1 MQGTVLWSQEALP
14 TLSGQDSA
22 DAALASSSVPK
33 RKKQRQNNSS
43 EFSSDITYT
52 ARDSIVMEGMNTA
65 LLYGDA
71 QVNYEGMILQAE
83 FIRLNLDSNT
93 VYACGVEDSMGV
105 LKGTP
110 VFTEGGEKIESKAMN
125 YNIKSKKGFIYGT
138 VTQQGEGYIT
148 SSKTKKVGDD
158 VYCLQHGKY
167 TTCDHHEHPHFYLA
181 LTKAKMKQGRYIVSG
196 PAYMVIEDIP
206 IPLAIPFGYF
216 PINTQY
222 SSGILFPT
230 LGEEQSR
237 GFYAK
242 GLGYYFAINDYI
254 DLAATAD
261 IYSKGSWSLSLAS
274 TYKWRYRFG
283 GSFNFSYVS
292 NVYGTPNTPDY
303 RKSNDFRFV
312 WSHTQDKKMTPN
324 TSFSAS
330 VNFSTS
336 SYEHNNIDSYYNPN
350 ELSQNTKSSTITL
363 TQKFGESPFTLSAS
377 MYVTQRTSDSTIN
390 LQLPSL
396 NLTMSRQYPFKRKK
410 RLGKEKWYE
419 KISMSYTM
427 NLTNS
432 VTAKESEFLQTDYLR
447 DWRYGIKHT
456 LPISASFTLF
466 KYLNM
471 NLSLNNSLK
480 WYFKKIEQRWEG
492 DASGSVVRDTT
503 FGFYNIYDGDLSF
516 SMQTQLFGFY
526 TLKSKS
532 GKKMPVFRHKLVPS
546 IGLSFSPDYG
556 APGWG
561 YWGSYERPKSDGST
575 QTVYYDQFAGGVYG
589 GSPGRGASG
598 NITMSISNNLEMK
611 YWSKRDTTA
620 KAKKV
625 TIIDN
630 LSLSSSY
637 NMFADSLNWSDVSSN
652 LRFKVLDKFTLNLN
666 MTFDPY
672 TYQLDDFG
680 NPRKVNVSQVSKNK
694 VLWRLKSASTSFGYT
709 FNNATFRKKEKKKE
723 TQPVA
728 EEQPQSE
735 LEQILEANDPMRKAG
750 LRQEKEKE
758 ARKMADAAYAE
769 FKVPWSLTL
778 NYSVRYAYSTFN
790 KEILEYDR
798 KLTHNLSI
806 SGRINLTPTWAVSM
820 STYYDITNNSWSY
833 LNCTISKDL
842 HCWQMSASFVPIGRV
857 TTYNFL
863 ISVKSS
869 LLKDLKY
876 EMESD
881 SGDRVNWY

>member
-1 MQGTVLWSQEALP
+1 MAVWSKE
-14 TLSGQDSA
+14 TST
-22 DAALASSSVPK
+22 
-33 RKKQRQNNSS
+33 
-43 EFSSDITYT
+43 EFTSDIVYT
-52 ARDSIVMEGMNTA
+52 ARDSIVMEGMNIA

-71 QVNYEGMILQAE
+71 QVTYEGMELKAE
-83 FIRLNLDSNT
+83 FIRINLDSST
-93 VYACGVEDSMGV
+93 VYATGVDDGLGN

-110 VFTEGGEKIESKAMN
+110 VFKEGRETIESKALN
-125 YNIKSKKGFIYGT
+125 YNMKSKKGFIYGT

-148 SSKTKKVGDD
+148 SQKTKKVGED
-158 VYCLQHGKY
+158 VYCLQHGRY
-167 TTCDHHEHPHFYLA
+167 TTCNHHEHPHFYLA

-196 PAYMVIEDIP
+196 PAYMVVEDIP

-274 TYKWRYRFG
+274 SYKWRYRFG

-312 WSHTQDKKMTPN
+312 WSHTQDRKMAPN
-324 TSFSAS
+324 TTFSAS

-336 SYEHNNIDSYYNPN
+336 SYEQNNVDSYYNPN

-363 TQKFGESPFTLSAS
+363 SQKFGDSPFTLSAS

-447 DWRYGIKHT
+447 DWRYGVKHT

-471 NLSLNNSLK
+471 NMSLNNNLK
-480 WYFKKIEQRWEG
+480 WYFKKIEQKWEG
-492 DASGSVVRDTT
+492 DAKGSVVRDTT

-526 TLKSKS
+526 ALKSKS

-546 IGLSFSPDYG
+546 VGLSFSPDYG

-561 YWGSYERPKSDGST
+561 YWGSYERPKSDGT
-575 QTVYYDQFAGGVYG
+575 TETIYYDQFAGGVYG

-598 NITMSISNNLEMK
+598 NINMSIANNVEMK
-611 YWSKRDTTA
+611 YWSKRDTTGQ
-620 KAKKV
+620 AKKV

-630 LSLSSSY
+630 LSMSTSY
-637 NMFADSLNWSDVSSN
+637 NMFADSLNWSDISTN
-652 LRFKVLDKFTLNLN
+652 LRFKVLDKFSLNLD
-666 MTFDPY
+666 MVFDPY
-672 TYQLDDFG
+672 TYQLDAFG
-680 NPRKVNVSQVSKNK
+680 NPRKVNVSQASKNH
-694 VLWRLKSASTSFGYT
+694 VLGRIKSASTSFGYT
-709 FNNATFRKKEKKKE
+709 FNNATFRKKNKKKQE
-723 TQPVA
+723 TPP
-728 EEQPQSE
+728 EETEETEIPKSE
-735 LEQILEANDPMRKAG
+735 LEQILEANDPLTKAG
-750 LRQEKEKE
+750 MRTEKEKE
-758 ARKMADAAYAE
+758 ERKKADAAYAE
-769 FKVPWSLTL
+769 FKVPWSLTF
-778 NYSVRYAYSTFN
+778 NYSVRYGYSTFN
-790 KEILEYDR
+790 KEIMEYDR

-806 SGRINLTPTWAVSM
+806 SGRINLTPTWSVTM
-820 STYYDITNNSWSY
+820 STYYDITNNKWNY

-842 HCWQMSASFVPIGRV
+842 HCWQMSASFVPIGRH

-876 EMESD
+876 ELESD
-881 SGDRVNWY
+881 SGSRINWY

>member
-1 MQGTVLWSQEALP
+1 MWSQ
-14 TLSGQDSA
+14 
-22 DAALASSSVPK
+22 
-33 RKKQRQNNSS
+33 NSS
-43 EFSSDITYT
+43 TQFTSDIEYS
-52 ARDSIVMEGMNTA
+52 ARDSIVMEGMNIA

-71 QVNYEGMILQAE
+71 QVYYEGMELKAE
-83 FIRLNLDSNT
+83 FIRINLDSST
-93 VYACGVEDSMGV
+93 VYATGVPDSMGV
-105 LKGTP
+105 LQGTP
-110 VFTEGGEKIESKAMN
+110 VFKEGSETVESKAMN
-125 YNIKSKKGFIYGT
+125 YNMKSKKGFIYGT

-148 SSKTKKVGDD
+148 SQKTKKVGDD
-158 VYCLQHGKY
+158 VYCLQNGRY

-196 PAYMVIEDIP
+196 PAYMVVEDIP
-206 IPLAIPFGYF
+206 IPLALPFGYF

-261 IYSKGSWSLSLAS
+261 IYSKGSWSVSLAS
-274 TYKWRYRFG
+274 SYKWRYHFG

-303 RKSNDFRFV
+303 RKTNDFRFV

-336 SYEHNNIDSYYNPN
+336 SYEQNNTDSYYNPN
-350 ELSQNTKSSTITL
+350 ELSQNTKSSTVTL
-363 TQKFGESPFTLSAS
+363 THKFGDSPFSLSAS

-410 RLGKEKWYE
+410 RVGKEKWYE

-432 VTAKESEFLQTDYLR
+432 VTAKESEFATMDYLR
-447 DWRYGIKHT
+447 DWRYGVKHN

-480 WYFKKIEQRWEG
+480 WYFKKVEQNWEG

-503 FGFYNIYDGDLSF
+503 YGFYNIYDGDLSF

-546 IGLSFSPDYG
+546 VGVSFSPDYG

-561 YWGSYERPKSDGST
+561 YWGSYERPKKDGT
-575 QTVYYDQFAGGVYG
+575 TETTYYDYFLGGVYG
-589 GSPGRGASG
+589 GSPSRGASG
-598 NITMSISNNLEMK
+598 TISMSIANNVEMK
-611 YWSKRDTTA
+611 YWSSRDTTGQ
-620 KAKKV
+620 AKKV

-630 LSLSSSY
+630 LSMSTSY
-637 NMFADSLNWSDVSSN
+637 NMFADSLNWSDISTN
-652 LRFKVLDKFTLNLN
+652 LRFKILNKFSLNLD

-672 TYQLDDFG
+672 TYQLDDLG
-680 NPRKVNVSQVSKNK
+680 RPRKVNVSQISKNK
-694 VLWRLKSASTSFGYT
+694 VLGRIKSASTSFGYT
-709 FNNATFRKKEKKKE
+709 FNNATFAKKEKRKAA
-723 TQPVA
+723 QPVV
-728 EEQPQSE
+728 EEQPKSE
-735 LEQILEANDPMRKAG
+735 LEQILEANDPMANAG
-750 LRQEKEKE
+750 LRAEKEKE
-758 ARKMADAAYAE
+758 ERKKADAAYAE
-769 FKVPWSLTL
+769 FKVPWSLTF
-778 NYSVRYAYSTFN
+778 NYSVRYSYGKFN
-790 KEILEYDR
+790 EEIMEYDR

-806 SGRINLTPTWAVSM
+806 SGRINLTPTWAVTM

-842 HCWQMSASFVPIGRV
+842 HCWQMSASFVPIGRYS
-857 TTYNFL
+857 TYNFM
-863 ISVKSS
+863 IGVKST

-876 EMESD
+876 EKQSD
-881 SGDRVNWY
+881 ASSQVKWY

>member
-1 MQGTVLWSQEALP
+1 MWSQ
-14 TLSGQDSA
+14 
-22 DAALASSSVPK
+22 
-33 RKKQRQNNSS
+33 NSS
-43 EFSSDITYT
+43 NQFTSDIEYS
-52 ARDSIVMEGMNTA
+52 ARDSIVMEGMNIA

-71 QVNYEGMILQAE
+71 QVNYEGMELKAE
-83 FIRLNLDSNT
+83 FIRINLDSST
-93 VYACGVEDSMGV
+93 VYATGVPDSMGI
-105 LKGTP
+105 LQGTP
-110 VFTEGGEKIESKAMN
+110 VFKEGSETVESKAMN
-125 YNIKSKKGFIYGT
+125 YNMKSKKGFIYGT

-148 SSKTKKVGDD
+148 SQKTKKVGDD
-158 VYCLQHGKY
+158 VYCLQHGRY

-196 PAYMVIEDIP
+196 PAYMVVEDIP
-206 IPLAIPFGYF
+206 IPLALPFGYF

-274 TYKWRYRFG
+274 SYKWRYHFG

-303 RKSNDFRFV
+303 RKTNDFRFV

-336 SYEHNNIDSYYNPN
+336 SYEQNNTDSYYNPN
-350 ELSQNTKSSTITL
+350 ELSQNTKSSTVTL
-363 TQKFGESPFTLSAS
+363 THKFGDSPFSLSAS

-432 VTAKESEFLQTDYLR
+432 VTAKESEFATMDYLR
-447 DWRYGIKHT
+447 DWRYGVKHN

-480 WYFKKIEQRWEG
+480 WYFKKIEQNWEG

-503 FGFYNIYDGDLSF
+503 YGFYNIYDGDLSF

-546 IGLSFSPDYG
+546 IGFSFSPDYG
-556 APGWG
+556 TPGWG
-561 YWGSYERPKSDGST
+561 YWGSYERPKKDGT
-575 QTVYYDQFAGGVYG
+575 TETMYYDYFQGGVYG
-589 GSPGRGASG
+589 GSPGRGATG
-598 NITMSISNNLEMK
+598 NITMSIANNVEMK
-611 YWSKRDTTA
+611 YWSSRDTTGQ
-620 KAKKV
+620 AKKV

-630 LSLSSSY
+630 LSMSTSY
-637 NMFADSLNWSDVSSN
+637 NMFADSLNWSDIN
-652 LRFKVLDKFTLNLN
+652 ANIRFKILNKFSLNLD

-680 NPRKVNVSQVSKNK
+680 NPRKVNVSQISKNK
-694 VLWRLKSASTSFGYT
+694 VLGRIKSASTSFGYT
-709 FNNATFRKKEKKKE
+709 FNNATFAKKEKRKAA
-723 TQPVA
+723 QPVV
-728 EEQPQSE
+728 EEQPKSE
-735 LEQILEANDPMRKAG
+735 LEQILEANDPMANAG
-750 LRQEKEKE
+750 LRAEKEKE
-758 ARKMADAAYAE
+758 ERKKADAAYAE
-769 FKVPWSLTL
+769 FKVPWSLTF
-778 NYSVRYAYSTFN
+778 NYSVRYSYGKFN
-790 KEILEYDR
+790 EEIMEYDR

-806 SGRINLTPTWAVSM
+806 SGRINLTPTWAVTM

-842 HCWQMSASFVPIGRV
+842 HCWQMSASFVPIGRYS
-857 TTYNFL
+857 TYNFM
-863 ISVKSS
+863 IGVKST

-876 EMESD
+876 EKQSD
-881 SGDRVNWY
+881 SSDNVRWY

>member
-1 MQGTVLWSQEALP
+1 MAVWSKE
-14 TLSGQDSA
+14 TST
-22 DAALASSSVPK
+22 
-33 RKKQRQNNSS
+33 
-43 EFSSDITYT
+43 EFTSDIVYT
-52 ARDSIVMEGMNTA
+52 ARDSIVMEGMNIA

-71 QVNYEGMILQAE
+71 QVTYEGMELKAE
-83 FIRLNLDSNT
+83 FIRVNLDSST
-93 VYACGVEDSMGV
+93 VYATGVDDGTGN

-110 VFTEGGEKIESKAMN
+110 VFKEGRETIESKALN
-125 YNIKSKKGFIYGT
+125 YNMKSKKGFIYGT

-148 SSKTKKVGDD
+148 SQKTKKVGED
-158 VYCLQHGKY
+158 VYCLQHGRY
-167 TTCDHHEHPHFYLA
+167 TTCNHHEHPHFYLA

-196 PAYMVIEDIP
+196 PAYMVVEDIP

-274 TYKWRYRFG
+274 SYKWRYRFG

-312 WSHTQDKKMTPN
+312 WSHTQDRKMTPN

-336 SYEHNNIDSYYNPN
+336 SYEQNNVDSYYNPN

-447 DWRYGIKHT
+447 DWRYGVKHT

-471 NLSLNNSLK
+471 NMSLNNSLK
-480 WYFKKIEQRWEG
+480 WYFKKIEQKWEG
-492 DASGSVVRDTT
+492 DASGAVVRDTT
-503 FGFYNIYDGDLSF
+503 FGFYNIYDGNLSL

-546 IGLSFSPDYG
+546 VGLSFSPDFG

-561 YWGSYERPKSDGST
+561 YWGSYERPNADGT
-575 QTVYYDQFAGGVYG
+575 TETIYYDQFAGGVYG

-598 NITMSISNNLEMK
+598 NINMSIANNVEMK
-611 YWSKRDTTA
+611 YWSKRDTTGQ
-620 KAKKV
+620 AKKV

-630 LSLSSSY
+630 LSISTSY
-637 NMFADSLNWSDVSSN
+637 NMFADSLNWSDINTN
-652 LRFKVLDKFTLNLN
+652 LRFKVLDKFSLNLD
-666 MTFDPY
+666 MVFDPY
-672 TYQLDDFG
+672 TYQLDGNG
-680 NPRKVNVSQVSKNK
+680 NPRKVNVSQASKNH
-694 VLWRLKSASTSFGYT
+694 VLGRIKSASTSFGYT
-709 FNNATFRKKEKKKE
+709 FNNATFRKKNKKVQE
-723 TQPVA
+723 TQPVEQ
-728 EEQPQSE
+728 EEPKSE
-735 LEQILEANDPMRKAG
+735 LEQILEANDPLTKAG
-750 LRQEKEKE
+750 MRTEKEKE
-758 ARKMADAAYAE
+758 ERKKADAAYAE
-769 FKVPWSLTL
+769 FKVPWSLTF
-778 NYSVRYAYSTFN
+778 NYSVRYGYSTFN
-790 KEILEYDR
+790 KEIMEYDR
-798 KLTHNLSI
+798 KLTHNLSL
-806 SGRINLTPTWAVSM
+806 SGRINLTPTWSVTM
-820 STYYDITNNSWSY
+820 STYYDITNNKWNY

-842 HCWQMSASFVPIGRV
+842 HCWQMSASFVPIGRH

-876 EMESD
+876 ELESD
-881 SGDRVNWY
+881 SGSRVNWY

>member
-1 MQGTVLWSQEALP
+1 MAVWSKE
-14 TLSGQDSA
+14 TSI
-22 DAALASSSVPK
+22 
-33 RKKQRQNNSS
+33 
-43 EFSSDITYT
+43 EFTSDIVYT
-52 ARDSIVMEGMNTA
+52 ARDSIVMEGMNIA

-71 QVNYEGMILQAE
+71 QVTYDGMELKAE
-83 FIRLNLDSNT
+83 FIRINLDSST
-93 VYACGVEDSMGV
+93 VYATGVDDGLGN

-110 VFTEGGEKIESKAMN
+110 VFKEGRETIESKALN
-125 YNIKSKKGFIYGT
+125 YNMKSKKGFIYGT

-148 SSKTKKVGDD
+148 SQKTKKVGED
-158 VYCLQHGKY
+158 VYCLQHGRY

-196 PAYMVIEDIP
+196 PAYMVVEDIP

-274 TYKWRYRFG
+274 SYKWRYRFG

-312 WSHTQDKKMTPN
+312 WSHTQDRKMAPN
-324 TSFSAS
+324 TTFSAS

-336 SYEHNNIDSYYNPN
+336 SYEQNNVDSYYNPN

-363 TQKFGESPFTLSAS
+363 TQKFGDSPFTLSAS

-432 VTAKESEFLQTDYLR
+432 VTAKESELLQTDYLR

-480 WYFKKIEQRWEG
+480 WYFKKIEQKWEG
-492 DASGSVVRDTT
+492 DAKGSVVRDTT

-526 TLKSKS
+526 ALKSKS

-546 IGLSFSPDYG
+546 VGLSFSPDYG

-561 YWGSYERPKSDGST
+561 YWGSYERPKSDGT
-575 QTVYYDQFAGGVYG
+575 TETIYYDQFAGGVYG
-589 GSPGRGASG
+589 GSPSRGATGSI
-598 NITMSISNNLEMK
+598 NMSIANNVEMK
-611 YWSKRDTTA
+611 YWSKRDTTGQ
-620 KAKKV
+620 AKKV

-630 LSLSSSY
+630 LSMSTSY
-637 NMFADSLNWSDVSSN
+637 NMFADSLNWSDISTN
-652 LRFKVLDKFTLNLN
+652 LRFKVLDKFSLNLD
-666 MTFDPY
+666 MVFDPY
-672 TYQLDDFG
+672 TYQLDAFG
-680 NPRKVNVSQVSKNK
+680 NPRKVNVSQASKNH
-694 VLWRLKSASTSFGYT
+694 VLGRIKSASTSFGYT
-709 FNNATFRKKEKKKE
+709 FNNATFRKKNKKKQE
-723 TQPVA
+723 TPP
-728 EEQPQSE
+728 EETEETEIPKSE
-735 LEQILEANDPMRKAG
+735 LEQILEANDPLTKAG
-750 LRQEKEKE
+750 MRTEKEKE
-758 ARKMADAAYAE
+758 ERKKADAAYAE
-769 FKVPWSLTL
+769 FKVPWSLTF
-778 NYSVRYAYSTFN
+778 NYSVRYGYSTFN
-790 KEILEYDR
+790 KEIMEYDR

-806 SGRINLTPTWAVSM
+806 SGRINLTPTWSVTM
-820 STYYDITNNSWSY
+820 STYYDITNNKWNY

-842 HCWQMSASFVPIGRV
+842 HCWQMSASFVPIGRH

-876 EMESD
+876 ELESD
-881 SGDRVNWY
+881 SGSRINWY

>member
-1 MQGTVLWSQEALP
+1 MLWSQEALP

-575 QTVYYDQFAGGVYG
+575 QIVYYDQFAGGVYG

>member
-1 MQGTVLWSQEALP
+1 MAVWSKE
-14 TLSGQDSA
+14 TST
-22 DAALASSSVPK
+22 
-33 RKKQRQNNSS
+33 
-43 EFSSDITYT
+43 EFTSDIVYT
-52 ARDSIVMEGMNTA
+52 ARDSIVMEGMNIA

-71 QVNYEGMILQAE
+71 QVTYEGMELKAE
-83 FIRLNLDSNT
+83 FIRVNLDSST
-93 VYACGVEDSMGV
+93 VYATGVDDGTGN

-110 VFTEGGEKIESKAMN
+110 VFKEGRETIESKALN
-125 YNIKSKKGFIYGT
+125 YNMKSKKGFIYGT

-148 SSKTKKVGDD
+148 SQKTKKVGED
-158 VYCLQHGKY
+158 VYCLQHGRY
-167 TTCDHHEHPHFYLA
+167 TTCNHHEHPHFYLA

-196 PAYMVIEDIP
+196 PAYMVVEDIP

-274 TYKWRYRFG
+274 SYKWRYRFG

-312 WSHTQDKKMTPN
+312 WSHTQDRKMTPN

-336 SYEHNNIDSYYNPN
+336 SYEQNNVDSYYNPN

-447 DWRYGIKHT
+447 DWRYGVKHT

-471 NLSLNNSLK
+471 NMSLNNSLK
-480 WYFKKIEQRWEG
+480 WYFKKIEQKWEG
-492 DASGSVVRDTT
+492 DASGAVVRDTT
-503 FGFYNIYDGDLSF
+503 FGFYNIYDGNLSL

-546 IGLSFSPDYG
+546 VGLSFSPDFG

-561 YWGSYERPKSDGST
+561 YWGSYERPNADGT
-575 QTVYYDQFAGGVYG
+575 TETIYYDQFAGGVYG

-598 NITMSISNNLEMK
+598 NINMSIANNVEMK
-611 YWSKRDTTA
+611 YWSKRDTTGQ
-620 KAKKV
+620 AKKV

-630 LSLSSSY
+630 LSISTSY
-637 NMFADSLNWSDVSSN
+637 NMFADSLNWSDINTN
-652 LRFKVLDKFTLNLN
+652 LRFKVLDKFSLNLD
-666 MTFDPY
+666 MVFDPY
-672 TYQLDDFG
+672 TYQLDAFG
-680 NPRKVNVSQVSKNK
+680 NPRKVNVSQASKNQ
-694 VLWRLKSASTSFGYT
+694 VLGRIKSASTSFGYT
-709 FNNATFRKKEKKKE
+709 FNNATFRKKNKKKQE
-723 TQPVA
+723 TQPEA
-728 EEQPQSE
+728 TEETEIPKSE
-735 LEQILEANDPMRKAG
+735 LEQILEANDPLTKAG
-750 LRQEKEKE
+750 MRTEKEKE
-758 ARKMADAAYAE
+758 ERKKADAAYAE
-769 FKVPWSLTL
+769 FKVPWSLTF
-778 NYSVRYAYSTFN
+778 NYSVRYGYSTFN
-790 KEILEYDR
+790 KEIMEYDR
-798 KLTHNLSI
+798 KLTHNLSL
-806 SGRINLTPTWAVSM
+806 SGRINLTPTWSVTM
-820 STYYDITNNSWSY
+820 STYYDITNNKWNY

-842 HCWQMSASFVPIGRV
+842 HCWQMSASFVPIGRH

-881 SGDRVNWY
+881 SGSRVNWY

>member
-1 MQGTVLWSQEALP
+1 MWSQ
-14 TLSGQDSA
+14 
-22 DAALASSSVPK
+22 
-33 RKKQRQNNSS
+33 NSS
-43 EFSSDITYT
+43 NQFTSDIEYS
-52 ARDSIVMEGMNTA
+52 ARDSIVMEGMNIA

-71 QVNYEGMILQAE
+71 QVYYEGMELKAE
-83 FIRLNLDSNT
+83 FIRINLDSST
-93 VYACGVEDSMGV
+93 VYATGVPDSMGI
-105 LKGTP
+105 LQGTP
-110 VFTEGGEKIESKAMN
+110 VFKEGSETVESKAMN
-125 YNIKSKKGFIYGT
+125 YNMKSKKGFIYGT

-148 SSKTKKVGDD
+148 SQKTKKVGDD
-158 VYCLQHGKY
+158 VYCLQHGRY

-196 PAYMVIEDIP
+196 PAYMVVEDIP
-206 IPLAIPFGYF
+206 IPLALPFGYF

-274 TYKWRYRFG
+274 SYKWRYHFG

-303 RKSNDFRFV
+303 RKTNDFRFV

-336 SYEHNNIDSYYNPN
+336 SYEQNNTDSYYNPN
-350 ELSQNTKSSTITL
+350 ELSQNTKSSTVTL
-363 TQKFGESPFTLSAS
+363 THKFGDSPFSLSAS

-432 VTAKESEFLQTDYLR
+432 VTAKESEFATMDYLR
-447 DWRYGIKHT
+447 DWRYGVKHN

-480 WYFKKIEQRWEG
+480 WYFKKVEQNWEG

-503 FGFYNIYDGDLSF
+503 YGFYNIYDGDLSF

-546 IGLSFSPDYG
+546 IGFSFSPDYG
-556 APGWG
+556 TPGWG
-561 YWGSYERPKSDGST
+561 YWGSYERPKKDGT
-575 QTVYYDQFAGGVYG
+575 TETMYYDYFQGGVYG
-589 GSPGRGASG
+589 GSPGRGATG
-598 NITMSISNNLEMK
+598 NITMSIANNVEMK
-611 YWSKRDTTA
+611 YWSSRDTTGQ
-620 KAKKV
+620 AKKV

-630 LSLSSSY
+630 LSMSTSY
-637 NMFADSLNWSDVSSN
+637 NMFADSLNWSDIN
-652 LRFKVLDKFTLNLN
+652 ANIRFKILNKFNLNLD

-680 NPRKVNVSQVSKNK
+680 NPRKVNVSQISKNK
-694 VLWRLKSASTSFGYT
+694 VLGRIKSASTSFGYT
-709 FNNATFRKKEKKKE
+709 FNNATFAKKEKRKAA
-723 TQPVA
+723 QPVV
-728 EEQPQSE
+728 EEQPKSE
-735 LEQILEANDPMRKAG
+735 LEQILEANDPMTNAG
-750 LRQEKEKE
+750 LRAEKEKE
-758 ARKMADAAYAE
+758 ERKKADAAYAE
-769 FKVPWSLTL
+769 FKVPWSLTF
-778 NYSVRYAYSTFN
+778 NYSVRYSYGKFN
-790 KEILEYDR
+790 EEIMEYDR

-806 SGRINLTPTWAVSM
+806 SGRINLTPTWAVTM

-842 HCWQMSASFVPIGRV
+842 HCWQMSASFVPIGRYS
-857 TTYNFL
+857 TYNFM
-863 ISVKSS
+863 IGVKST

-876 EMESD
+876 EKQSD
-881 SGDRVNWY
+881 SSDNVRWY

>member
-1 MQGTVLWSQEALP
+1 MAVWSKE
-14 TLSGQDSA
+14 TST
-22 DAALASSSVPK
+22 
-33 RKKQRQNNSS
+33 
-43 EFSSDITYT
+43 EFTSDIVYT
-52 ARDSIVMEGMNTA
+52 ARDSIVMEGMNIA

-71 QVNYEGMILQAE
+71 QVTYEGMELKAE
-83 FIRLNLDSNT
+83 FIRINLDSST
-93 VYACGVEDSMGV
+93 VYATGVDDGLGN

-110 VFTEGGEKIESKAMN
+110 VFKEGRETIESKALN
-125 YNIKSKKGFIYGT
+125 YNMKSKKGFIYGT

-148 SSKTKKVGDD
+148 SQKTKKVGED
-158 VYCLQHGKY
+158 VYCLQHGRY
-167 TTCDHHEHPHFYLA
+167 TTCNHHEHPHFYLA

-196 PAYMVIEDIP
+196 PAYMVVEDIP

-274 TYKWRYRFG
+274 SYKWRYRFG

-312 WSHTQDKKMTPN
+312 WSHTQDRKMAPN
-324 TSFSAS
+324 TTFSAS

-336 SYEHNNIDSYYNPN
+336 SYEQNNVDSYYNPN

-363 TQKFGESPFTLSAS
+363 TQKFGDSPFTLSAS

-480 WYFKKIEQRWEG
+480 WYFKKIEQKWEG
-492 DASGSVVRDTT
+492 DAKGSVVRDTT

-526 TLKSKS
+526 ALKSKS

-546 IGLSFSPDYG
+546 VGLSFSPDYG

-561 YWGSYERPKSDGST
+561 YWGSYERPKSDGT
-575 QTVYYDQFAGGVYG
+575 TETIYYDQFAGGVYG
-589 GSPGRGASG
+589 GSPSRGATGSI
-598 NITMSISNNLEMK
+598 NMSIANNVEMK
-611 YWSKRDTTA
+611 YWSKRDTTGQ
-620 KAKKV
+620 AKKV

-630 LSLSSSY
+630 LSMSTSY
-637 NMFADSLNWSDVSSN
+637 NMFADSLNWSDISTN
-652 LRFKVLDKFTLNLN
+652 LRFKVLDKFSLNLD
-666 MTFDPY
+666 MVFDPY
-672 TYQLDDFG
+672 TYQLDAFG
-680 NPRKVNVSQVSKNK
+680 NPRKVNVSQASKNH
-694 VLWRLKSASTSFGYT
+694 VLGRIKSASTSFGYT
-709 FNNATFRKKEKKKE
+709 FNNATFRKKNKKKQE
-723 TQPVA
+723 TPP
-728 EEQPQSE
+728 EETEETEIPKSE
-735 LEQILEANDPMRKAG
+735 LEQILEANDPLTKAG
-750 LRQEKEKE
+750 MRTEKEKE
-758 ARKMADAAYAE
+758 ERKKADAAYAE
-769 FKVPWSLTL
+769 FKVPWSLTF
-778 NYSVRYAYSTFN
+778 NYSVRYGYSTFN
-790 KEILEYDR
+790 KEIMEYDR

-806 SGRINLTPTWAVSM
+806 SGRINLTPTWSVTM
-820 STYYDITNNSWSY
+820 STYYDITNNKWNY

-842 HCWQMSASFVPIGRV
+842 HCWQMSASFVPIGRH

-876 EMESD
+876 ELESD
-881 SGDRVNWY
+881 SGSRINWY

>member
-1 MQGTVLWSQEALP
+1 MAVWSKE
-14 TLSGQDSA
+14 TST
-22 DAALASSSVPK
+22 
-33 RKKQRQNNSS
+33 
-43 EFSSDITYT
+43 EFTSDIVYT
-52 ARDSIVMEGMNTA
+52 ARDSIVMEGMNIA

-71 QVNYEGMILQAE
+71 QVTYEGMELKAE
-83 FIRLNLDSNT
+83 FIRINLDSST
-93 VYACGVEDSMGV
+93 VYATGVDDGLGN

-110 VFTEGGEKIESKAMN
+110 VFKEGRETIESKALN
-125 YNIKSKKGFIYGT
+125 YNMKSKKGFIYGT

-148 SSKTKKVGDD
+148 SQKTKKVGED
-158 VYCLQHGKY
+158 VYCLQHGRY

-196 PAYMVIEDIP
+196 PAYMVVEDIP

-274 TYKWRYRFG
+274 SYKWRYRFG

-312 WSHTQDKKMTPN
+312 WSHTQDRKMAPN
-324 TSFSAS
+324 TTFSAS

-336 SYEHNNIDSYYNPN
+336 SYEQNNVDSYYNPN

-363 TQKFGESPFTLSAS
+363 TQKFGDSPFTLSAS

-480 WYFKKIEQRWEG
+480 WYFKKIEQKWEG
-492 DASGSVVRDTT
+492 DAKGSVVRDTT

-526 TLKSKS
+526 ALKSKS

-546 IGLSFSPDYG
+546 VGLSFSPDYG

-561 YWGSYERPKSDGST
+561 YWGSYERPKSDGT
-575 QTVYYDQFAGGVYG
+575 TETIYYDQFAGGVYG
-589 GSPGRGASG
+589 GSPSRGATGSI
-598 NITMSISNNLEMK
+598 NMSIANNVEMK
-611 YWSKRDTTA
+611 YWSKRDTTGQ
-620 KAKKV
+620 AKKV

-630 LSLSSSY
+630 LSMSTSY
-637 NMFADSLNWSDVSSN
+637 NMFADSLNWSDISTN
-652 LRFKVLDKFTLNLN
+652 LRFKVLDKFSLNLD
-666 MTFDPY
+666 MVFDPY
-672 TYQLDDFG
+672 TYQLDAFG
-680 NPRKVNVSQVSKNK
+680 NPRKVNVSQASKNH
-694 VLWRLKSASTSFGYT
+694 VLGRIKSASTSFGYT
-709 FNNATFRKKEKKKE
+709 FNNATFRKKNKKKQE
-723 TQPVA
+723 TQPEA
-728 EEQPQSE
+728 TDETEIPKSE
-735 LEQILEANDPMRKAG
+735 LEQILEANDPLTKAG
-750 LRQEKEKE
+750 MRTEKEKE
-758 ARKMADAAYAE
+758 ERKKADAAYAE
-769 FKVPWSLTL
+769 FKVPWSLTF
-778 NYSVRYAYSTFN
+778 NYSVRYGYSTFN
-790 KEILEYDR
+790 KEIMEYDR

-806 SGRINLTPTWAVSM
+806 SGRINLTPTWSVTM
-820 STYYDITNNSWSY
+820 STYYDITNNKWNY

-842 HCWQMSASFVPIGRV
+842 HCWQMSASFVPIGRH

-876 EMESD
+876 ELESD
-881 SGDRVNWY
+881 SGSQVKWY

>member
-1 MQGTVLWSQEALP
+1 MWSQ
-14 TLSGQDSA
+14 
-22 DAALASSSVPK
+22 
-33 RKKQRQNNSS
+33 NSS
-43 EFSSDITYT
+43 NQFTSDIEYS
-52 ARDSIVMEGMNTA
+52 ARDSIVMEGMNIA

-71 QVNYEGMILQAE
+71 QVNYEGMELKAE
-83 FIRLNLDSNT
+83 FIRINLDSST
-93 VYACGVEDSMGV
+93 VYATGVPDSMGI
-105 LKGTP
+105 LQGTP
-110 VFTEGGEKIESKAMN
+110 VFKEGSETVESKAMN
-125 YNIKSKKGFIYGT
+125 YNMKSKKGFIYGT

-148 SSKTKKVGDD
+148 SQKTKKVGDD
-158 VYCLQHGKY
+158 VYCLQHGRY

-196 PAYMVIEDIP
+196 PAYMVVEDIP
-206 IPLAIPFGYF
+206 IPLALPFGYF

-274 TYKWRYRFG
+274 SYKWRYHFG

-303 RKSNDFRFV
+303 RKTNDFRFV

-336 SYEHNNIDSYYNPN
+336 SYEQNNTDSYYNPN
-350 ELSQNTKSSTITL
+350 ELSQNTKSSTVTL
-363 TQKFGESPFTLSAS
+363 THKFGDSPFSLSAS

-432 VTAKESEFLQTDYLR
+432 VTAKESEFATMDYLR
-447 DWRYGIKHT
+447 DWRYGVKHN

-480 WYFKKIEQRWEG
+480 WYFKKVEQNWEG

-503 FGFYNIYDGDLSF
+503 YGFYNIYDGDLSF

-546 IGLSFSPDYG
+546 IGFSFSPDYG
-556 APGWG
+556 TPGWG
-561 YWGSYERPKSDGST
+561 YWGAYERPKKDGT
-575 QTVYYDQFAGGVYG
+575 TETMYYDYFQGGVYG
-589 GSPGRGASG
+589 GSPGRGATG
-598 NITMSISNNLEMK
+598 NITMSIANNVEMK
-611 YWSKRDTTA
+611 YWSSRDTTGQ
-620 KAKKV
+620 AKKV

-630 LSLSSSY
+630 LSMSTSY
-637 NMFADSLNWSDVSSN
+637 NMFADSLNWSDIN
-652 LRFKVLDKFTLNLN
+652 ANIRFKILNKFSLNLD

-680 NPRKVNVSQVSKNK
+680 NPRKVNVSQISKNK
-694 VLWRLKSASTSFGYT
+694 VLGRIKSASTSFGYT
-709 FNNATFRKKEKKKE
+709 FNNATFAKKEKRKAA
-723 TQPVA
+723 QPVV
-728 EEQPQSE
+728 EEQPKSE
-735 LEQILEANDPMRKAG
+735 LEQILEANDPMANAG
-750 LRQEKEKE
+750 LRAEKEKE
-758 ARKMADAAYAE
+758 ERKKADAAYAE
-769 FKVPWSLTL
+769 FKVPWSLTF
-778 NYSVRYAYSTFN
+778 NYSVRYSYGKFN
-790 KEILEYDR
+790 EEIMEYDR

-806 SGRINLTPTWAVSM
+806 SGRINLTPTWAVTM

-842 HCWQMSASFVPIGRV
+842 HCWQMSASFVPIGRYS
-857 TTYNFL
+857 TYNFM
-863 ISVKSS
+863 IGVKST

-876 EMESD
+876 EKQSD
-881 SGDRVNWY
+881 SSDNVRWY

>member
-1 MQGTVLWSQEALP
+1 MAVWSKE
-14 TLSGQDSA
+14 TST
-22 DAALASSSVPK
+22 
-33 RKKQRQNNSS
+33 
-43 EFSSDITYT
+43 EFTSDIVYT
-52 ARDSIVMEGMNTA
+52 ARDSIVMEGMNIA

-71 QVNYEGMILQAE
+71 QVTYEGMELKAE
-83 FIRLNLDSNT
+83 FIRINLDSST
-93 VYACGVEDSMGV
+93 VYATGVDDGLGN

-110 VFTEGGEKIESKAMN
+110 VFKEGRETIESKALN
-125 YNIKSKKGFIYGT
+125 YNMKSKKGFIYGT

-148 SSKTKKVGDD
+148 SQKTKKVGED
-158 VYCLQHGKY
+158 VYCLQHGRY

-196 PAYMVIEDIP
+196 PAYMVVEDIP

-274 TYKWRYRFG
+274 SYKWRYRFG

-312 WSHTQDKKMTPN
+312 WSHTQDRKMAPN
-324 TSFSAS
+324 TTFSAS

-336 SYEHNNIDSYYNPN
+336 SYEQNNVDSYYNPN

-363 TQKFGESPFTLSAS
+363 TQKFGDSPFTLSAS

-480 WYFKKIEQRWEG
+480 WYFKKIEQKWEG
-492 DASGSVVRDTT
+492 DAKGSVVRDTT

-526 TLKSKS
+526 ALKSKS

-546 IGLSFSPDYG
+546 VGLSFSPDYG

-561 YWGSYERPKSDGST
+561 YWGSYERPKSDGT
-575 QTVYYDQFAGGVYG
+575 TETIYYDQFAGGVYG
-589 GSPGRGASG
+589 GSPGRGARG
-598 NITMSISNNLEMK
+598 NINMSISNNVEMK
-611 YWSKRDTTA
+611 YWSKRDTTGQ
-620 KAKKV
+620 AKKV

-630 LSLSSSY
+630 LSMSTSY
-637 NMFADSLNWSDVSSN
+637 NMFADSLNWSDINTN
-652 LRFKVLDKFTLNLN
+652 LRFKVLDKFSLNLD
-666 MTFDPY
+666 MVFDPY
-672 TYQLDDFG
+672 TYQLDAFG
-680 NPRKVNVSQVSKNK
+680 NPRKVNVSQASKNQ
-694 VLWRLKSASTSFGYT
+694 VLGRIKSASTSFGYT
-709 FNNATFRKKEKKKE
+709 FNNATFRKKNKKKQE
-723 TQPVA
+723 TQPEKT
-728 EEQPQSE
+728 EETEIPKSE
-735 LEQILEANDPMRKAG
+735 LEQILEANDPLTKAG
-750 LRQEKEKE
+750 MRTEKEKE
-758 ARKMADAAYAE
+758 ERKKADAAYAE
-769 FKVPWSLTL
+769 FKVPWSLTF
-778 NYSVRYAYSTFN
+778 NYSVRYSYSTFN
-790 KEILEYDR
+790 KEIMEYDR

-806 SGRINLTPTWAVSM
+806 SGRINLTPTWSVTM
-820 STYYDITNNSWSY
+820 STYYDITNNKWNY

-842 HCWQMSASFVPIGRV
+842 HCWQMSASFVPIGRH

-876 EMESD
+876 ELESD
-881 SGDRVNWY
+881 SGSRVNWY

>member
-1 MQGTVLWSQEALP
+1 MIVWSKE
-14 TLSGQDSA
+14 
-22 DAALASSSVPK
+22 
-33 RKKQRQNNSS
+33 NSS
-43 EFSSDITYT
+43 EFTSDIVYT
-52 ARDSIVMEGMNTA
+52 ASDSIVMEGMNVA

-71 QVNYEGMILQAE
+71 QVNYEGMELKAA
-83 FIRLNLDSNT
+83 FIRVNLDSST
-93 VYACGVEDSMGV
+93 VYAAGVDDGQGN
-105 LKGTP
+105 LIGTP
-110 VFTEGGEKIESKAMN
+110 VFTEGSETIESKALN
-125 YNIKSKKGFIYGT
+125 YNMKSKKGFIYGT

-148 SSKTKKVGDD
+148 SQKTKKIGDD
-158 VYCLQHGKY
+158 VYCLQHGRY
-167 TTCDHHEHPHFYLA
+167 TTCDHHDHPHFYLA

-196 PAYMVIEDIP
+196 PAYMVVEDIP
-206 IPLAIPFGYF
+206 LPIALPFGYF

-274 TYKWRYRFG
+274 SYKWRYRFS

-336 SYEHNNIDSYYNPN
+336 SYEQNNTDSYYNPN
-350 ELSQNTKSSTITL
+350 ELSQNTKSSTVTL
-363 TQKFGESPFTLSAS
+363 THKFGDSPFSLSAS

-410 RLGKEKWYE
+410 RVGKEKWYE

-447 DWRYGIKHT
+447 DWRYGVKHN

-480 WYFKKIEQRWEG
+480 WYFKKVEQKWEG

-503 FGFYNIYDGDLSF
+503 YGFYNIYDGDLSF

-546 IGLSFSPDYG
+546 VGLSFSPDYG

-561 YWGSYERPKSDGST
+561 YWGSYERPNLDGT
-575 QTVYYDQFAGGVYG
+575 TETIYYDQFAGGVYG

-598 NITMSISNNLEMK
+598 NINMSIANNLEMK
-611 YWSKRDTTA
+611 YWSKRDSTGQ
-620 KAKKV
+620 AKKV

-630 LSLSSSY
+630 LSLSTSY
-637 NMFADSLNWSDVSSN
+637 NMFADSLNWSDINAN
-652 LRFKVLDKFTLNLN
+652 LRFKVLDKFSLNLD
-666 MTFDPY
+666 MVFDPY
-672 TYQLDDFG
+672 TYQLDGNG
-680 NPRKVNVSQVSKNK
+680 NPRKVNVSQASKNH
-694 VLWRLKSASTSFGYT
+694 VMGRIKSASTSFGYT
-709 FNNATFRKKEKKKE
+709 FNNSTFRKKNKKVQE
-723 TQPVA
+723 TTPV
-728 EEQPQSE
+728 ETEQPKSE
-735 LEQILEANDPMRKAG
+735 LEQILEANDPLAEAG
-750 LRQEKEKE
+750 LRAEKEKE
-758 ARKMADAAYAE
+758 ERKKADAAYAE
-769 FKVPWSLTL
+769 FKVPWSLTF
-778 NYSVRYAYSTFN
+778 NYSVRYSYGKFN
-790 KEILEYDR
+790 EDIMEYDR
-798 KLTHNLSI
+798 KLTHNLSL
-806 SGRINLTPTWAVSM
+806 SGRINLTPTWAITM
-820 STYYDITNNSWSY
+820 STYYDITNNKWNY

-842 HCWQMSASFVPIGRV
+842 HCWQMSASFVPIGRY

-863 ISVKSS
+863 ISVKSN

-876 EMESD
+876 EKQSD
-881 SGDRVNWY
+881 AGSQVKWY

>member
-1 MQGTVLWSQEALP
+1 MAVWSKE
-14 TLSGQDSA
+14 TST
-22 DAALASSSVPK
+22 
-33 RKKQRQNNSS
+33 
-43 EFSSDITYT
+43 EFTSDIVYT
-52 ARDSIVMEGMNTA
+52 ARDSIVMEGMNIA

-71 QVNYEGMILQAE
+71 QVTYEGMELKAE
-83 FIRLNLDSNT
+83 FIRINLDSST
-93 VYACGVEDSMGV
+93 VYATGVDDGLGN

-110 VFTEGGEKIESKAMN
+110 VFKEGRETIESKALN
-125 YNIKSKKGFIYGT
+125 YNMKSKKGFIYGT

-148 SSKTKKVGDD
+148 SQKTKKVGED
-158 VYCLQHGKY
+158 VYCLQHGRY
-167 TTCDHHEHPHFYLA
+167 TTCNHHEHPHFYLA

-196 PAYMVIEDIP
+196 PAYMVVEDIP

-274 TYKWRYRFG
+274 SYKWRYRFG

-312 WSHTQDKKMTPN
+312 WSHTQDRKMAPN
-324 TSFSAS
+324 TTFSAS

-336 SYEHNNIDSYYNPN
+336 SYEQNNVDSYYNPN

-363 TQKFGESPFTLSAS
+363 SQKFGDSPFTLSAS

-447 DWRYGIKHT
+447 DWRYGVKHT

-471 NLSLNNSLK
+471 NMSLNNNLK
-480 WYFKKIEQRWEG
+480 WYFKKIEQKWEG
-492 DASGSVVRDTT
+492 DASGTVVRDTT

-526 TLKSKS
+526 ALKSKS

-546 IGLSFSPDYG
+546 VGLSFSPDYG

-561 YWGSYERPKSDGST
+561 YWGSYERPKSDGT
-575 QTVYYDQFAGGVYG
+575 TETIYYDQFAGGVYG
-589 GSPGRGASG
+589 GSPGRGARG
-598 NITMSISNNLEMK
+598 NINMSIANNVEMK
-611 YWSKRDTTA
+611 YWSKRDTTGQ
-620 KAKKV
+620 AKKV

-630 LSLSSSY
+630 LSMSTSY
-637 NMFADSLNWSDVSSN
+637 NMFADSLNWSDISTN
-652 LRFKVLDKFTLNLN
+652 LRFKVLDKFSLNLD
-666 MTFDPY
+666 MVFDPY
-672 TYQLDDFG
+672 TYQLDAFG
-680 NPRKVNVSQVSKNK
+680 NPRKVNVSQASKNH
-694 VLWRLKSASTSFGYT
+694 VLGRIKSASTSFGYT
-709 FNNATFRKKEKKKE
+709 FNNATFRKKNKKKQE
-723 TQPVA
+723 TQPEA
-728 EEQPQSE
+728 TEETEIPKSE
-735 LEQILEANDPMRKAG
+735 LEQILEANDPLTKAG
-750 LRQEKEKE
+750 MRTEKEKE
-758 ARKMADAAYAE
+758 ERKKADAAYAE
-769 FKVPWSLTL
+769 FKVPWSLTF
-778 NYSVRYAYSTFN
+778 NYSVRYGYSTFN
-790 KEILEYDR
+790 KEIMEYDR

-806 SGRINLTPTWAVSM
+806 SGRINLTPTWSVTM
-820 STYYDITNNSWSY
+820 STYYDITNNKWNY

-842 HCWQMSASFVPIGRV
+842 HCWQMSASFVPIGRH

-876 EMESD
+876 ELESD
-881 SGDRVNWY
+881 SGSQVKWY

>member
-1 MQGTVLWSQEALP
+1 MAVWSKE
-14 TLSGQDSA
+14 TST
-22 DAALASSSVPK
+22 
-33 RKKQRQNNSS
+33 
-43 EFSSDITYT
+43 EFTSDIVYT
-52 ARDSIVMEGMNTA
+52 ARDSIVMEGMNIA

-71 QVNYEGMILQAE
+71 QVTYEGMELKAE
-83 FIRLNLDSNT
+83 FIRVNLDSST
-93 VYACGVEDSMGV
+93 VYATGVDDGTGN

-110 VFTEGGEKIESKAMN
+110 VFKEGRETIESKALN
-125 YNIKSKKGFIYGT
+125 YNMKSKKGFIYGT

-148 SSKTKKVGDD
+148 SQKTKKVGED
-158 VYCLQHGKY
+158 VYCLQHGRY
-167 TTCDHHEHPHFYLA
+167 TTCNHHEHPHFYLA

-196 PAYMVIEDIP
+196 PAYMVVEDIP

-274 TYKWRYRFG
+274 SYKWRYRFG

-312 WSHTQDKKMTPN
+312 WSHTQDRKMTPN

-336 SYEHNNIDSYYNPN
+336 SYEQNNVDSYYNPN

-447 DWRYGIKHT
+447 DWRYGVKHT

-471 NLSLNNSLK
+471 NMSLNNSLK
-480 WYFKKIEQRWEG
+480 WYFKKVEQKWEG
-492 DASGSVVRDTT
+492 DASGAVVRDTT
-503 FGFYNIYDGDLSF
+503 FGFYNIYDGNLSL

-546 IGLSFSPDYG
+546 VGLSFSPDFG

-561 YWGSYERPKSDGST
+561 YWGSYERPNADGT
-575 QTVYYDQFAGGVYG
+575 TETIYYDQFAGGVYG

-598 NITMSISNNLEMK
+598 NINMSIANNVEMK
-611 YWSKRDTTA
+611 YWSKRDTTGQ
-620 KAKKV
+620 AKKV

-630 LSLSSSY
+630 LSISTSY
-637 NMFADSLNWSDVSSN
+637 NMFADSLNWSDINTN
-652 LRFKVLDKFTLNLN
+652 LRFKVLDKFSLNLD
-666 MTFDPY
+666 MVFDPY
-672 TYQLDDFG
+672 TYQLDGNG
-680 NPRKVNVSQVSKNK
+680 NPRKVNVSQASKNH
-694 VLWRLKSASTSFGYT
+694 VLGRIKSASTSFGYT
-709 FNNATFRKKEKKKE
+709 FNNATFRKKNKKVQE
-723 TQPVA
+723 TQPVEQ
-728 EEQPQSE
+728 EEPKSE
-735 LEQILEANDPMRKAG
+735 LEQILEANDPLTKAG
-750 LRQEKEKE
+750 MRTEKEKE
-758 ARKMADAAYAE
+758 ERKKADAAYAE
-769 FKVPWSLTL
+769 FKVPWSLTF
-778 NYSVRYAYSTFN
+778 NYSVRYGYSTFN
-790 KEILEYDR
+790 KEIMEYDR
-798 KLTHNLSI
+798 KLTHNLSL
-806 SGRINLTPTWAVSM
+806 SGRINLTPTWSVTM
-820 STYYDITNNSWSY
+820 STYYDITNNKWNY

-842 HCWQMSASFVPIGRV
+842 HCWQMSASFVPIGRH

-881 SGDRVNWY
+881 SGSRVNWY

>member
-1 MQGTVLWSQEALP
+1 MWSQ
-14 TLSGQDSA
+14 
-22 DAALASSSVPK
+22 
-33 RKKQRQNNSS
+33 NSS
-43 EFSSDITYT
+43 NQFTSDIEYS
-52 ARDSIVMEGMNTA
+52 ARDSIVMEGMNIA

-71 QVNYEGMILQAE
+71 QVNYEGMELKAE
-83 FIRLNLDSNT
+83 FIRINLDSST
-93 VYACGVEDSMGV
+93 VYATGVPDSMGI
-105 LKGTP
+105 LQGTP
-110 VFTEGGEKIESKAMN
+110 VFKEGSETVESKAMN
-125 YNIKSKKGFIYGT
+125 YNMKSKKGFIYGT

-148 SSKTKKVGDD
+148 SQKTKKVGDD
-158 VYCLQHGKY
+158 VYCLQHGRY

-196 PAYMVIEDIP
+196 PAYMVVEDIP
-206 IPLAIPFGYF
+206 IPLALPFGYF

-274 TYKWRYRFG
+274 SYKWRYHFG

-303 RKSNDFRFV
+303 RKTNDFRFV

-336 SYEHNNIDSYYNPN
+336 SYEQNNTDSYYNPN
-350 ELSQNTKSSTITL
+350 ELSQNTKSSTVTL
-363 TQKFGESPFTLSAS
+363 THKFGDSPFSLSAS

-432 VTAKESEFLQTDYLR
+432 VTAKESEFATMDYLR
-447 DWRYGIKHT
+447 DWRYGVKHN

-480 WYFKKIEQRWEG
+480 WYFKKVEQNWDG

-503 FGFYNIYDGDLSF
+503 YGFYNIYDGDLSF

-546 IGLSFSPDYG
+546 IGFSFSPDYG
-556 APGWG
+556 TPGWG
-561 YWGSYERPKSDGST
+561 YWGSYERPKKDGT
-575 QTVYYDQFAGGVYG
+575 TETMYYDYFQGGVYG
-589 GSPGRGASG
+589 GSPGRGATG
-598 NITMSISNNLEMK
+598 NITMSIANNVEMK
-611 YWSKRDTTA
+611 YWSSRDTTGQ
-620 KAKKV
+620 AKKV

-630 LSLSSSY
+630 LSMSTSY
-637 NMFADSLNWSDVSSN
+637 NMFADSLNWSDIN
-652 LRFKVLDKFTLNLN
+652 ANIRFKILNKFNLNLD

-680 NPRKVNVSQVSKNK
+680 NPRKVNVSQISKNK
-694 VLWRLKSASTSFGYT
+694 VLGRIKSASTSFGYT
-709 FNNATFRKKEKKKE
+709 FNNATFAKKEKRKAA
-723 TQPVA
+723 QPVV
-728 EEQPQSE
+728 EEQPKSE
-735 LEQILEANDPMRKAG
+735 LEQILEANDPMANAG
-750 LRQEKEKE
+750 LRAEKEKE
-758 ARKMADAAYAE
+758 ERKKADAAYAE
-769 FKVPWSLTL
+769 FKVPWSLTF
-778 NYSVRYAYSTFN
+778 NYSVRYSYGKFN
-790 KEILEYDR
+790 EEIMEYDR

-806 SGRINLTPTWAVSM
+806 SGRINLTPTWAVTM

-842 HCWQMSASFVPIGRV
+842 HCWQMSASFVPIGRYS
-857 TTYNFL
+857 TYNFM
-863 ISVKSS
+863 IGVKST

-876 EMESD
+876 EKQSD
-881 SGDRVNWY
+881 SSDNVRWY

>member
-1 MQGTVLWSQEALP
+1 MAVWSKE
-14 TLSGQDSA
+14 TST
-22 DAALASSSVPK
+22 
-33 RKKQRQNNSS
+33 
-43 EFSSDITYT
+43 EFTSDIVYT
-52 ARDSIVMEGMNTA
+52 ARDSIVMEGMNIA

-71 QVNYEGMILQAE
+71 QVTYEGMELKAE
-83 FIRLNLDSNT
+83 FIRINLDSST
-93 VYACGVEDSMGV
+93 VYATGVDDGLGN

-110 VFTEGGEKIESKAMN
+110 VFKEGRETIESKALN
-125 YNIKSKKGFIYGT
+125 YNMKSKKGFIYGT

-148 SSKTKKVGDD
+148 SQKTKKVGED
-158 VYCLQHGKY
+158 VYCLQHGRY
-167 TTCDHHEHPHFYLA
+167 TTCNHHEHPHFYLA

-196 PAYMVIEDIP
+196 PAYMVVEDIP

-274 TYKWRYRFG
+274 SYKWRYRFG

-312 WSHTQDKKMTPN
+312 WSHTQDRKMAPN
-324 TSFSAS
+324 TTFSAS

-336 SYEHNNIDSYYNPN
+336 SYEQNNVDSYYNPN

-363 TQKFGESPFTLSAS
+363 TQKFGDSPFTLSAS

-480 WYFKKIEQRWEG
+480 WYFKKIEQKWEG
-492 DASGSVVRDTT
+492 DAKGSVVRDTT

-526 TLKSKS
+526 ALKSKS

-546 IGLSFSPDYG
+546 VGLSFSPDYG

-561 YWGSYERPKSDGST
+561 YWGSYERPKSDGT
-575 QTVYYDQFAGGVYG
+575 TETIYYDQFAGGVYG
-589 GSPGRGASG
+589 GSPSRGATGSI
-598 NITMSISNNLEMK
+598 NMSIANNVEMK
-611 YWSKRDTTA
+611 YWSKRDTTGQ
-620 KAKKV
+620 AKKV

-630 LSLSSSY
+630 LSMSTSY
-637 NMFADSLNWSDVSSN
+637 NMFADSLNWSDISTN
-652 LRFKVLDKFTLNLN
+652 LRFKVLDKFSLNLD
-666 MTFDPY
+666 MVFDPY
-672 TYQLDDFG
+672 TYQLDAFG
-680 NPRKVNVSQVSKNK
+680 NPRKVNVSQASKNQ
-694 VLWRLKSASTSFGYT
+694 VLGRIKSASTSFGYT
-709 FNNATFRKKEKKKE
+709 FNNATFRKKNKKKQE
-723 TQPVA
+723 TQPEA
-728 EEQPQSE
+728 TEETEIPKSE
-735 LEQILEANDPMRKAG
+735 LEQILEANDPLTKAG
-750 LRQEKEKE
+750 MRTEKEKE
-758 ARKMADAAYAE
+758 ERKKADAAYAE
-769 FKVPWSLTL
+769 FKVPWSLTF
-778 NYSVRYAYSTFN
+778 NYSVRYGYSTFN
-790 KEILEYDR
+790 KEIMEYDR

-806 SGRINLTPTWAVSM
+806 SGRINLTPTWSVTM
-820 STYYDITNNSWSY
+820 STYYDITNNKWNY

-842 HCWQMSASFVPIGRV
+842 HCWQMSASFVPIGRH

-876 EMESD
+876 ELESD
-881 SGDRVNWY
+881 SGSRINWY

>member
-1 MQGTVLWSQEALP
+1 MAVWSKE
-14 TLSGQDSA
+14 TST
-22 DAALASSSVPK
+22 
-33 RKKQRQNNSS
+33 
-43 EFSSDITYT
+43 EFTSDIVYT
-52 ARDSIVMEGMNTA
+52 ARDSIVMEGMNIA

-71 QVNYEGMILQAE
+71 QVTYEGMELKAE
-83 FIRLNLDSNT
+83 FIRVNLDSST
-93 VYACGVEDSMGV
+93 VYATGVDDGTGN

-110 VFTEGGEKIESKAMN
+110 VFKEGRETIESKALN
-125 YNIKSKKGFIYGT
+125 YNMKSKKGFIYGT

-148 SSKTKKVGDD
+148 SQKTKKVGED
-158 VYCLQHGKY
+158 VYCLQHGRY
-167 TTCDHHEHPHFYLA
+167 TTCNHHEHPHFYLA

-196 PAYMVIEDIP
+196 PAYMVVEDIP

-274 TYKWRYRFG
+274 SYKWRYRFG

-312 WSHTQDKKMTPN
+312 WSHTQDRKMTPN

-336 SYEHNNIDSYYNPN
+336 SYEQNNVDSYYNPN

-447 DWRYGIKHT
+447 DWRYGVKHT

-471 NLSLNNSLK
+471 NMSLNNSLK
-480 WYFKKIEQRWEG
+480 WYFKKIEQKWEG
-492 DASGSVVRDTT
+492 DASGAVVRDTT
-503 FGFYNIYDGDLSF
+503 FGFYNIYDGNLSL

-546 IGLSFSPDYG
+546 VGLSFSPDFG

-561 YWGSYERPKSDGST
+561 YWGSYERPNADGT
-575 QTVYYDQFAGGVYG
+575 TETIYYDQFAGGVYG

-598 NITMSISNNLEMK
+598 NINMSIANNVEMK
-611 YWSKRDTTA
+611 YWSKRDTTGQ
-620 KAKKV
+620 AKKV

-630 LSLSSSY
+630 LSISTSY
-637 NMFADSLNWSDVSSN
+637 NMFADSLNWSDINTN
-652 LRFKVLDKFTLNLN
+652 LRFKVLDKFSLNLD
-666 MTFDPY
+666 MVFDPY
-672 TYQLDDFG
+672 TYQLDGNG
-680 NPRKVNVSQVSKNK
+680 NPRKVNVSQASKNH
-694 VLWRLKSASTSFGYT
+694 VLGRIKSASTSFGYT
-709 FNNATFRKKEKKKE
+709 FNNATFRKKNKKVQE
-723 TQPVA
+723 TQPVEQ
-728 EEQPQSE
+728 EEPKSE
-735 LEQILEANDPMRKAG
+735 LEQILEANDPLTKAG
-750 LRQEKEKE
+750 MRTEKEKE
-758 ARKMADAAYAE
+758 ERKKADAAYAE
-769 FKVPWSLTL
+769 FKVPWSLTF
-778 NYSVRYAYSTFN
+778 NYSVRYGYSTFN
-790 KEILEYDR
+790 KEIMEYDR
-798 KLTHNLSI
+798 KLTHNLSL
-806 SGRINLTPTWAVSM
+806 SGRINLTPTWSVTM
-820 STYYDITNNSWSY
+820 STYYDITNNKWNY

-842 HCWQMSASFVPIGRV
+842 HCWQMSASFVPIGRH

-881 SGDRVNWY
+881 SGSRVNWY

>member
-1 MQGTVLWSQEALP
+1 MAVWSKE
-14 TLSGQDSA
+14 TST
-22 DAALASSSVPK
+22 
-33 RKKQRQNNSS
+33 
-43 EFSSDITYT
+43 EFTSDIVYT
-52 ARDSIVMEGMNTA
+52 ARDSIVMEGMNIA

-71 QVNYEGMILQAE
+71 QVTYEGMELKAE
-83 FIRLNLDSNT
+83 FIRVNLDSST
-93 VYACGVEDSMGV
+93 VYATGVDDGTGN

-110 VFTEGGEKIESKAMN
+110 VFKEGRETIESKALN
-125 YNIKSKKGFIYGT
+125 YNMKSKKGFIYGT

-148 SSKTKKVGDD
+148 SQKTKKVGED
-158 VYCLQHGKY
+158 VYCLQHGRY
-167 TTCDHHEHPHFYLA
+167 TTCNHHEHPHFYLA

-196 PAYMVIEDIP
+196 PAYMVVEDIP

-274 TYKWRYRFG
+274 SYKWRYRFG

-312 WSHTQDKKMTPN
+312 WSHTQDRKMTPN

-336 SYEHNNIDSYYNPN
+336 SYEQNNVDSYYNPN

-447 DWRYGIKHT
+447 DWRYGVKHT

-471 NLSLNNSLK
+471 NMSLNNSLK
-480 WYFKKIEQRWEG
+480 WYFKKIEQKWEG
-492 DASGSVVRDTT
+492 DASGAVVRDTT
-503 FGFYNIYDGDLSF
+503 FGFYNIYDGNLSL

-546 IGLSFSPDYG
+546 VGLSFSPDFG

-561 YWGSYERPKSDGST
+561 YWGSYERPNADGT
-575 QTVYYDQFAGGVYG
+575 TETIYYDQFAGGVYG

-598 NITMSISNNLEMK
+598 NINMSIANNVEMK
-611 YWSKRDTTA
+611 YWSKRDTTG

-630 LSLSSSY
+630 LSISTSY
-637 NMFADSLNWSDVSSN
+637 NMFADSLNWSDINTN
-652 LRFKVLDKFTLNLN
+652 LRFKVLDKFSLNLD
-666 MTFDPY
+666 MVFDPY
-672 TYQLDDFG
+672 TYQLDGNG
-680 NPRKVNVSQVSKNK
+680 NPRKVNVSQASKNH
-694 VLWRLKSASTSFGYT
+694 VLGRIKSASTSFGYT
-709 FNNATFRKKEKKKE
+709 FNNATFRKKNKKVQE
-723 TQPVA
+723 TQPIEQ
-728 EEQPQSE
+728 EEPKSE
-735 LEQILEANDPMRKAG
+735 LEQILEANDPLTKAG
-750 LRQEKEKE
+750 MRTEKEKE
-758 ARKMADAAYAE
+758 ERKKADAAYAE
-769 FKVPWSLTL
+769 FKVPWSLTF
-778 NYSVRYAYSTFN
+778 NYSVRYGYSTFN
-790 KEILEYDR
+790 KEIMEYDR
-798 KLTHNLSI
+798 KLTHNLSL
-806 SGRINLTPTWAVSM
+806 SGRINLTPTWSVTM
-820 STYYDITNNSWSY
+820 STYYDITNNKWNY

-842 HCWQMSASFVPIGRV
+842 HCWQMSASFVPIGRH

-881 SGDRVNWY
+881 SGSRVNWY

>member
-1 MQGTVLWSQEALP
+1 MLWSQEALP

-471 NLSLNNSLK
+471 SLSLNNSLK

-575 QTVYYDQFAGGVYG
+575 QIVYYDQFAGGVYG

>member
-1 MQGTVLWSQEALP
+1 MWSQ
-14 TLSGQDSA
+14 
-22 DAALASSSVPK
+22 
-33 RKKQRQNNSS
+33 NSS
-43 EFSSDITYT
+43 NQFTSDIEYS
-52 ARDSIVMEGMNTA
+52 ARDSIVMEGMNIA

-71 QVNYEGMILQAE
+71 QVNYEGMELKAE
-83 FIRLNLDSNT
+83 FIRINLDSST
-93 VYACGVEDSMGV
+93 VYATGVPDSMGI
-105 LKGTP
+105 LQGTP
-110 VFTEGGEKIESKAMN
+110 VFKEGSETVESKAMN
-125 YNIKSKKGFIYGT
+125 YNMKSKKGFIYGT

-148 SSKTKKVGDD
+148 SQKTKKVGDD
-158 VYCLQHGKY
+158 VYCLQHGRY

-196 PAYMVIEDIP
+196 PAYMVVEDIP
-206 IPLAIPFGYF
+206 IPLALPFGYF

-274 TYKWRYRFG
+274 SYKWRYHFG

-303 RKSNDFRFV
+303 RKTNDFRFV

-336 SYEHNNIDSYYNPN
+336 SYEQNNTDSYYNPN
-350 ELSQNTKSSTITL
+350 ELSQNTKSSTVTL
-363 TQKFGESPFTLSAS
+363 THKFGDSPFSLSAS

-432 VTAKESEFLQTDYLR
+432 VTAKESEFATMDYLR
-447 DWRYGIKHT
+447 DWRYGVKHN

-480 WYFKKIEQRWEG
+480 WYFKKVEQNWEG

-503 FGFYNIYDGDLSF
+503 YGFYNIYDGDLSF

-546 IGLSFSPDYG
+546 IGFSFSPDYG
-556 APGWG
+556 TPGWG
-561 YWGSYERPKSDGST
+561 YWGSYERPKKDGT
-575 QTVYYDQFAGGVYG
+575 TETMYYDYFQGGVYG
-589 GSPGRGASG
+589 GSPGRGATG
-598 NITMSISNNLEMK
+598 NITMSIANNVEMK
-611 YWSKRDTTA
+611 YWSSRDTTGQ
-620 KAKKV
+620 AKKV

-630 LSLSSSY
+630 LSMSTSY
-637 NMFADSLNWSDVSSN
+637 NMFADSLNWSDIN
-652 LRFKVLDKFTLNLN
+652 ANIRFKILNKFSLNLD

-680 NPRKVNVSQVSKNK
+680 NPRKVNVSQISKNK
-694 VLWRLKSASTSFGYT
+694 VLGRIKSASTSFGYT
-709 FNNATFRKKEKKKE
+709 FNNATFAKKEKRKAA
-723 TQPVA
+723 QPVV
-728 EEQPQSE
+728 EEQPKSE
-735 LEQILEANDPMRKAG
+735 LEQILEANDPMANAG
-750 LRQEKEKE
+750 LRAEKEKE
-758 ARKMADAAYAE
+758 ERKKADAAYAE
-769 FKVPWSLTL
+769 FKVPWSLTF
-778 NYSVRYAYSTFN
+778 NYSVRYSYGKFN
-790 KEILEYDR
+790 EEIMEYDR

-806 SGRINLTPTWAVSM
+806 SGRINLTPTWAVTM

-842 HCWQMSASFVPIGRV
+842 HCWQMSASFVPIGRYS
-857 TTYNFL
+857 TYNFM
-863 ISVKSS
+863 IGVKST

-876 EMESD
+876 EKQSD
-881 SGDRVNWY
+881 SSDNVRWY